1 MRDRQGASGQV
12 SAEFYAPRCGH
23 GEYSILAAFSQT
35 ASFALQC
42 ALRQPTVSGLHFI
55 RLVEGFLTLLPEHP
69 KQTPLFILSARQL
82 ARESGLPNWSRA

>member
-12 SAEFYAPRCGH
+12 SAEMRQDAVMD
-23 GEYSILAAFSQT
+23 EYSILAAFRQT

-55 RLVEGFLTLLPEHP
+55 GLFEGFLTLLPEHP